1 MERIAITGHLSGLG
15 KELYN
20 RIPNSIGFDLGSN
33 HDIANPDPWISTALN
48 CDVFINNAYC
58 GFHQV
63 NLLEEFFKEWQFT
76 NKTIINIGS
85 CASDISKI
93 DYIKKIDFYPIHK
106 KALDDACTRLQH
118 VKKTCR
124 IVNVK
129 IGWMD
134 TPLVKDV
141 DVEKISVDKVAD
153 VILDCLKNKNISNVT
168 VGGDYVWNR

>member
-20 RIPNSIGFDLGSN
+20 RIPNSTGFDIGSH

-48 CDVFINNAYC
+48 CDVFINNAYS

-63 NLLEEFFKEWQFT
+63 NLLEKFFDEWQWT

-85 CASDISKI
+85 VASDVASMK
-93 DYIKKIDFYPIHK
+93 YFKEVDFYPIHK

-118 VKKTCR
+118 IKKNCR
-124 IVNVK
+124 ILNVK
-129 IGWMD
+129 MGWMD
-134 TPLVKDV
+134 TPLVENV
-141 DVEKISVDKVAD
+141 DEKKLPVSEVAD
-153 VILDCLKNKNISNVT
+153 AILFCLENKNISNVT
-168 VGGDYVWNR
+168 IGGDYIWSQ